1 MDRVPVEPK
10 LIKWARERDNKSLSD
25 LTHNASFKKLPE
37 WESGTVKPTFRQL
50 KQFADAVQIPFGY
63 LFLSNIPQ
71 ESAPIPDFRTVG
83 GKALTQMSSNLL
95 QTIYTCQTRQSWYRD
110 FVIDSDEDPPKLVG
124 IASTSNPPALVA
136 NKIQELIGFDLR
148 ARNSYRTWED
158 SYRQL
163 IQLIE
168 DSGVLVMVSG
178 VVKNNPH
185 RTLDPEE
192 FRGFALSDSHAP
204 LIFVNGRDS
213 KSAQLFTIAHELA
226 HICIGSSAVSNLE
239 VNLPRADRVE
249 EMWCNQVA
257 AEFLVPGE
265 LLRQEIQKNVS
276 LQERLQQLARRFKVS
291 NLVMLRRLYDEGV
304 LDRIKFQT
312 YWNNEQA
319 RLESIFRN
327 RRGGGGNFSKTT
339 LVRVSNRFARTLIQ
353 DTLNGHTQF
362 TEAYR
367 MLGIKAE
374 AFNSLAQELG
384 LKT

>member
-1 MDRVPVEPK
+1 MDRVPVEPR
-10 LIKWARERDNKSLSD
+10 LIKWARERDKKSLSD

-63 LFLSNIPQ
+63 LILSNIPK
-71 ESAPIPDFRTVG
+71 ESAPIPDFRTVW
-83 GKALTQMSSNLL
+83 GKELTQMSSNLL

-110 FVIDSDEDPPKLVG
+110 FMIDSDEDPPKLVG
-124 IASTSNPPALVA
+124 IASMSDPPALAA
-136 NKIQELIGFDLR
+136 NRIQELLGFDRR

-163 IQLIE
+163 IELIE
-168 DSGVLVMVSG
+168 DCGVLVMVSG
-178 VVKNNPH
+178 VVNSNPH
-185 RTLDPEE
+185 RTLEPEE

-204 LIFVNGRDS
+204 LIFVNGRDR
-213 KSAQLFTIAHELA
+213 KSARLFTLVHELA

-239 VNLPRADRVE
+239 LNFPKADRAE
-249 EMWCNQVA
+249 EVWCNQVA
-257 AEFLVPGE
+257 AEFLVSGE
-265 LLRQEIQKNVS
+265 LLRQKIQKGES
-276 LQERLQQLARRFKVS
+276 LQERLQHLARCFKVS
-291 NLVMLRRLYDEGV
+291 NLVILRRLYDEGV
-304 LDRIKFQT
+304 LDRVNFQT
-312 YWNNEQA
+312 HWNNEQK
-319 RLESIFRN
+319 RLASISQN

-339 LVRVSNRFARTLIQ
+339 LKRVSNRFARTLIQ

-367 MLGIKAE
+367 MLGINAE

-384 LKT
+384 LKA

>member
-63 LFLSNIPQ
+63 LFLSQIPQ
-71 ESAPIPDFRTVG
+71 ESSPIPDFRTVG
-83 GKALTQMSSNLL
+83 GKELTQMSSNLL
-95 QTIYTCQTRQSWYRD
+95 QTIYTCQARQNWYHD
-110 FVIDSDEDPPKLVG
+110 FMIDADEDPSKLVG
-124 IASTSNPPALVA
+124 VASLSDPPALA
-136 NKIQELIGFDLR
+136 AKRIQELIGFDLR
-148 ARNSYRTWED
+148 ARNSYRTWKD

-163 IQLIE
+163 IKLIE
-168 DSGVLVMVSG
+168 DCGVLVMVSG

-204 LIFVNGRDS
+204 LIFVNGKDS
-213 KSAQLFTIAHELA
+213 KSAQLFTLAHELA

-239 VNLPRADRVE
+239 VNLPKADRTE
-249 EMWCNQVA
+249 EVWCNKVA

-265 LLRQEIQKNVS
+265 LLRQKIQKGEFS
-276 LQERLQQLARRFKVS
+276 QDCLQQLTRNFKVS
-291 NLVMLRRLYDEGV
+291 NLVILRRLYDEGV
-304 LDRIKFQT
+304 LDRVNFQT
-312 YWNNEQA
+312 HWNNEQK
-319 RLESIFRN
+319 RLASISQN
-327 RRGGGGNFSKTT
+327 RRGGGNFSKTT

-353 DTLNGHTQF
+353 DTLNGHTKF

-367 MLGIKAE
+367 MLGIKSKS
-374 AFNSLAQELG
+374 FNSLAQELG